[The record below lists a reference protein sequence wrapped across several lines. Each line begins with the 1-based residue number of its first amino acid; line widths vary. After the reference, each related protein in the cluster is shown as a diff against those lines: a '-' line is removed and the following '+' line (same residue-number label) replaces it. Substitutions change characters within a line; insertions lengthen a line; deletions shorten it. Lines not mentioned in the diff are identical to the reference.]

1 MKKLI
6 FISIILFELSAFCQI
21 LSASNDDFNISIV
34 QEKIKVQQVTTIKSL
49 YFESNKSILNENSL
63 ESLKTILGVLVD
75 NPEMNI
81 SLNAYSDVSETEK
94 NLSLKRAIAA
104 KKYLVTNGILASRL
118 TIKDFSNTK
127 QLSEINAEQYER
139 RVDFEI
145 E

>member
-1 MKKLI
+1 ML
-6 FISIILFELSAFCQI
+6 LFELSAFCQI

>member
-1 MKKLI
+1 ML
-6 FISIILFELSAFCQI
+6 LFELSAFCQI
-21 LSASNDDFNISIV
+21 LSASNDDFNISIA

-63 ESLKTILGVLVD
+63 ESLKTILNVLVD